1 MIMSREQEIERMW
14 RVLHMNTADIAREI
28 RPSMDEP
35 DVERVIN
42 AMLDRDYMRL
52 VEGRRGRPVVGSAPI
67 SPVL

>member
-52 VEGRRGRPVVGSAPI
+52 VEERRGRPSAGLAPI